1 MASAPDPSVESND
14 PAQAAKSAD
23 SDGAF
28 ALLDE
33 GIQRQLW
40 RMKWMELWPIQVE
53 AIRTILC
60 SDADVVIAADTASG
74 KTEAAFL
81 PILSAIAAEPT
92 GSVRAMYI
100 GPLKALI
107 NDQFARLEEL
117 CHYVEIPVHRW
128 HGDIAANRKSRLIDA
143 PGGYHFAHNFGSP
156 IRGAPHRA
164 ACPCT

>member
-1 MASAPDPSVESND
+1 MASAPDPSVDSQD
-14 PAQAAKSAD
+14 AAQAAKSAD

-40 RMKWMELWPIQVE
+40 RMKWMELRPIQVE

-81 PILSAIAAEPT
+81 PILSSIAAEPT
-92 GSVRAMYI
+92 GSVRAMYV
-100 GPLKALI
+100 GPLTLP
-107 NDQFARLEEL
+107 L
-117 CHYVEIPVHRW
+117 
-128 HGDIAANRKSRLIDA
+128 NRKVASQD
-143 PGGYHFAHNFGSP
+143 
-156 IRGAPHRA
+156 
-164 ACPCT
+164 